1 MASKDRIVS
10 HERGVHHQPVISHPF
25 RLEVAEQQAHLKDL
39 DHYLVIMAEVLNI
52 LLLLH
57 RDTYKVEPVSN
68 CWRYLVSRIP
78 TKKVDLF
85 ATVLSTDEP
94 KTVVAPLTR
103 PLPSP
108 SPQGDD
114 FRDRVAVPQ
123 PN

>member
-1 MASKDRIVS
+1 MV
-10 HERGVHHQPVISHPF
+10 
-25 RLEVAEQQAHLKDL
+25 
-39 DHYLVIMAEVLNI
+39 EVLNI

-57 RDTYKVEPVSN
+57 RDSYKVEPVSN
-68 CWRYLVSRIP
+68 YWRYLASSIP

-85 ATVLSTDEP
+85 ATVPSTDES
-94 KTVVAPLTR
+94 KTVVTLLAR

-114 FRDRVAVPQ
+114 FRDRLAVPQ